1 MSIRQQIR
9 ILGVAVD
16 NLVETEAI
24 ERIAG
29 FVTAGGPHH
38 VVTVNPEFVMEAR
51 RNSAFRR
58 VLAAADIATP
68 DGFGLLLAAR
78 LRGNAFRGRVTG
90 VALAEL
96 IAARAAERGW
106 SLFLLGAA
114 PSVAERA
121 AEALQR
127 KYPGLRVVGCYA
139 GSPHRDEEPAIRARI
154 IAARPTVLLVAYG
167 HPGQELWIARNQPLL
182 RVPVAIG
189 VGGVFDYLAGETPR
203 APIWMRRIGLEWLYR
218 LIRQPRR
225 WRRILVAVPLFLWA
239 AVREGFRP
247 DAQR

>member
-1 MSIRQQIR
+1 MSNGHRIR
-9 ILGVAVD
+9 ILGVVVD
-16 NLVETEAI
+16 NLVEAEAI
-24 ERIAG
+24 EHIAG
-29 FVTAGGPHH
+29 FVTEGGPHQ

-58 VLAAADIATP
+58 VLAAADMATP

-78 LRGNAFRGRVTG
+78 LRGNAFRSRVTG

-96 IAARAAERGW
+96 VAARAAERGW

-114 PSVAERA
+114 PGVAERA

-139 GSPHRDEEPAIRARI
+139 GSPRRDEEPAIQARI
-154 IAARPTVLLVAYG
+154 IAAQPTVLLVAYG
-167 HPGQELWIARNQPLL
+167 HPAQELWIARNQPLL

-189 VGGVFDYLAGETPR
+189 VGGVFDYLAGETSR
-203 APIWMRRIGLEWLYR
+203 APVWMRRIGLEWLYR
-218 LIRQPRR
+218 LIRQPQR

-239 AVREGFRP
+239 AMREGRQP
-247 DAQR
+247 NDQR